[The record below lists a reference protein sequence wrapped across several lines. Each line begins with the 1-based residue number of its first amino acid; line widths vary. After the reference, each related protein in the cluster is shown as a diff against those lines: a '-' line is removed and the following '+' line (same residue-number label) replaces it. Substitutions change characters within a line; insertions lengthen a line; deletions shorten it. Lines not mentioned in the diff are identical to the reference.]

1 MQLHPFLFCH
11 TGTWLE
17 TTVQF
22 EESLGIKVF
31 RVQAISFLPDLP
43 QLILAA
49 LQNATRK
56 RWEDKTAQTLS
67 SFAIAKLM
75 TSASTGHTYWVV
87 DLRVVGMLLFHL
99 LIVLL
104 LFFSLILIQRFQVF
118 LSVML
123 LHHFISF
130 EFVMSLFVIVLQIF
144 GGLDG
149 KRKRKSKSAHSTLVF
164 LKSKFRVLDS
174 MNHNSML
181 SQRLL
186 KDLTL
191 HSSPLSRWNNNKK
204 KIQKD
209 FFYRFDE

>member
-56 RWEDKTAQTLS
+56 RWEDKTVQTVS
-67 SFAIAKLM
+67 SFATAKLM
-75 TSASTGHTYWVV
+75 TSASIGHTYWVV

-149 KRKRKSKSAHSTLVF
+149 KRKRKSIIHSNPAHSTLVF
-164 LKSKFRVLDS
+164 LKSKFRVEKYRDFWKTWPYTQV
-174 MNHNSML
+174 HWADEI
-181 SQRLL
+181 
-186 KDLTL
+186 K
-191 HSSPLSRWNNNKK
+191 KK
-204 KIQKD
+204 KIQKI
-209 FFYRFDE
+209 FYRFDE

>member
-1 MQLHPFLFCH
+1 
-11 TGTWLE
+11 
-17 TTVQF
+17 
-22 EESLGIKVF
+22 
-31 RVQAISFLPDLP
+31 
-43 QLILAA
+43 
-49 LQNATRK
+49 
-56 RWEDKTAQTLS
+56 
-67 SFAIAKLM
+67 M

-149 KRKRKSKSAHSTLVF
+149 KRKRKSII
-164 LKSKFRVLDS
+164 
-174 MNHNSML
+174 
-181 SQRLL
+181 QR
-186 KDLTL
+186 
-191 HSSPLSRWNNNKK
+191 
-204 KIQKD
+204 
-209 FFYRFDE
+209 